1 MLYLLRRDN
10 KTDIFGFKKDW
21 RKSDK
26 TVSNPF
32 QSSMSHLKVV
42 LGIRSFQENGSLS
55 ISPKDLIL
63 FFFIKHFLSALK
75 IS

>member
-21 RKSDK
+21 QKSDK

-32 QSSMSHLKVV
+32 QSSKSHLKAV
-42 LGIRSFQENGSLS
+42 LGIRLFQEKGSLS
-55 ISPKDLIL
+55 ISPNDLIL
-63 FFFIKHFLSALK
+63 FYFL
-75 IS
+75 